1 MTTQLVSIVNENTNV
16 YAGDVIGRFET
27 EELQKKIDDLKESII
42 K

>member
-16 YAGDVIGRFET
+16 RTGDVIGRFET
-27 EELQKKIDDLKESII
+27 EELQTKIDDLKESII